1 MAYVQ
6 TTMERKANWR
16 QVYWPFDSREETYAD
31 HRLGFPQPQY
41 PCIFNLLHLHLV
53 PPLGVT
59 HWNFIK
65 FFGIEKLQCMDYHA
79 ASVAGSASHH
89 FDRTP
94 SCDGHTMTVY
104 TALAFCHTVRM
115 QPRCTSCNNTYI
127 QQQSCNSGQTEFY
140 ADQNINELSTSMQCN
155 ITPAMCHTFS
165 GWYIH
170 QWAQWPNKGRWAYN
184 HSSVRIASFIFMW
197 PDNMHTFVSSA
208 NSNYS
213 HLTAS
218 FPGQPG

>member
-1 MAYVQ
+1 MGNRNGFPPVKSAPLFAFKDMAYVQ
-6 TTMERKANWR
+6 TTMERKVNWR

-94 SCDGHTMTVY
+94 TCDGHTMTVY

-127 QQQSCNSGQTEFY
+127 QQQSCIQARQNSML
-140 ADQNINELSTSMQCN
+140 IKISTNYQHVCN
-155 ITPAMCHTFS
+155 ATSHQLCVTHSVVGISISGLNGLIRGDEHTTTS
-165 GWYIH
+165 
-170 QWAQWPNKGRWAYN
+170 
-184 HSSVRIASFIFMW
+184 
-197 PDNMHTFVSSA
+197 
-208 NSNYS
+208 
-213 HLTAS
+213 L
-218 FPGQPG
+218 